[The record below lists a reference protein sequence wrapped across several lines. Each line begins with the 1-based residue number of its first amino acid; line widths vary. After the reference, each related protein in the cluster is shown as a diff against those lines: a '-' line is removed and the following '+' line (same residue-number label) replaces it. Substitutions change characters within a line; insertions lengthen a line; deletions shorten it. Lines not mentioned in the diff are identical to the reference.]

1 MVATIIRFLLSNYA
15 LSLSLIGF
23 ACAILSIF
31 RHGSS
36 PTRAVAFENFLAFYC
51 LFPIGVQFLY
61 NFVMHVFFSKLA
73 AQFIGWETS
82 PFQQEVGFAS
92 LGFGVVGL
100 LAFRGDFGLRVAAVT
115 GPALFFWGAAGGHIY
130 QMVAHHNF
138 SPGNAG
144 VVLWT
149 DILLPIVGFCLLAGA
164 WNTTRQ
170 SLELREKNR

>member
-15 LSLSLIGF
+15 LSLSSIGF
-23 ACAILSIF
+23 ACAIVSIF
-31 RHGSS
+31 RQRSS
-36 PTRAVAFENFLAFYC
+36 ATRAVIFEICLAYYC

-92 LGFGVVGL
+92 LGFGVVGM
-100 LAFRGDFGLRVAAVT
+100 LAFRNDLGLRVATVT
-115 GPALFFWGAAGGHIY
+115 GPAFFFWGAAGGHVY

-149 DILLPIVGFCLLAGA
+149 DILLPIIGFCLLAGD
-164 WNTTRQ
+164 WSTTRQ
-170 SLELREKNR
+170 AQTLREKNA